1 MIRISKWQGV
11 ITYASPYIIPA
22 GGGVEQT
29 NMVCLLPGQISCRAG
44 MEDVSVNT
52 DTTAPALEMW
62 GYSIGNT
69 TDKIFVFDET
79 GNIRIEEAPSV

>member
-1 MIRISKWQGV
+1 M
-11 ITYASPYIIPA
+11 A

-29 NMVCLLPGQISCRAG
+29 NRN
-44 MEDVSVNT
+44 VSVDT
-52 DTTAPALEMW
+52 ATTAAALEMW

-69 TDKIFVFDET
+69 TDKIFVFDDT